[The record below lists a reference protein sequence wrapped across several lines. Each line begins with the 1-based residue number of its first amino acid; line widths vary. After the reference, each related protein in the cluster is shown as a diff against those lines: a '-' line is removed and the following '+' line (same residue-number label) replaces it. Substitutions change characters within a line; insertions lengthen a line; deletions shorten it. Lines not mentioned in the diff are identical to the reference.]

1 MNQEQRRIATKNKIL
16 KIAEKHFK
24 EYEFDKIDI
33 NSICIEAGLTKGAFY
48 HHFSSK
54 QQLLLELLDNWI
66 NNIAG
71 QLRSADFNSSDTIS
85 LLNIVV
91 DRLQLSFE
99 QAGNQLGVFLNL
111 YIKAINDNHLR
122 VYVLKSYKNFLAFC
136 FLR

>member
-33 NSICIEAGLTKGAFY
+33 NSICIEAGLTKG
-48 HHFSSK
+48 
-54 QQLLLELLDNWI
+54 
-66 NNIAG
+66 G